1 MKRIASLAAMAALS
15 LAAAGS
21 ADAQRG
27 ITYLPTLDFYSDA
40 GLTNLIGHAEPIC
53 RTDMQMTV
61 LVWGQSS
68 QYQVQTDTRPCGP
81 GYYDDQ

>member
-1 MKRIASLAAMAALS
+1 MKRIASVAAMAVLS
-15 LAAAGS
+15 MAAPSPAS
-21 ADAQRG
+21 AQG
-27 ITYLPTLDFYSDA
+27 IQYLPTLDFYSDA
-40 GLTNLIGHAEPIC
+40 SFTQIIGHAQPIC

-68 QYQVQTDTRPCGP
+68 QYQIQTDTRPCGP